1 MQIIFNKIFGK
12 IADVFCIFDFSYFI
26 SGAVAFIQIYIFMSL
41 NENNYFTPLEDD
53 LNWWKSL
60 IVIYILGLIM
70 FALGRFIRQDM
81 FKQKYRKY
89 SLFEEYG
96 ICDKSK
102 EKEIDM
108 LFCQYWSNLRNG
120 NDLKGYDYYSRLW
133 VMTAVYEGLAS
144 NVLLAL
150 GLIMPWICETFN
162 EYCLWVIFAA
172 LVVAVLMMFLLF
184 REARKNAETI
194 VKDFIVMNKKGL
206 PKYQTTDVEKMGS
219 FH

>member
-1 MQIIFNKIFGK
+1 MKTIDNILNRVANVFN
-12 IADVFCIFDFSYFI
+12 IFDFSFFI
-26 SGAVAFIQIYIFMSL
+26 SGAVAFIQIYLFML
-41 NENNYFTPLEDD
+41 FNDNNNLVVLEKYF
-53 LNWWKSL
+53 NWWNVL
-60 IVIYILGLIM
+60 IVIYILGLVM
-70 FALGRFIRQDM
+70 FALGRSIRQDM

-108 LFCQYWSNLRNG
+108 LFCQYWTNLRNG

-172 LVVAVLMMFLLF
+172 LVVAGLMMFLLF
-184 REARKNAETI
+184 SEARKNAETI

>member
-1 MQIIFNKIFGK
+1 MKTIDNILNRVANVFN
-12 IADVFCIFDFSYFI
+12 IFDFSFFI
-26 SGAVAFIQIYIFMSL
+26 SGAVAFIQIYLFML
-41 NENNYFTPLEDD
+41 FNDNNNLVVLEKYF
-53 LNWWKSL
+53 NWWNVL
-60 IVIYILGLIM
+60 IVIYILGLVM
-70 FALGRFIRQDM
+70 FALGRSIRQDI
-81 FKQKYRKY
+81 FKKKNRKY
-89 SLFEEYG
+89 SLFEKYG
-96 ICDKSK
+96 ISDKSK
-102 EKEIDM
+102 EEIDM

-194 VKDFIVMNKKGL
+194 VEDFIVMNKKGL

>member
-1 MQIIFNKIFGK
+1 MKTIDNILNRVANVFN
-12 IADVFCIFDFSYFI
+12 IFDFSFFI
-26 SGAVAFIQIYIFMSL
+26 SGAVAFIQIYLFML
-41 NENNYFTPLEDD
+41 FNDNNNLVVLEKYF
-53 LNWWKSL
+53 NWWNVL
-60 IVIYILGLIM
+60 IVIYILGLVM

-108 LFCQYWSNLRNG
+108 LFCQYWTNLRNG

-144 NVLLAL
+144 NVLLAW

-194 VKDFIVMNKKGL
+194 VEDFIVMNKKGL

>member
-1 MQIIFNKIFGK
+1 MKTIDNILNRVANVFN
-12 IADVFCIFDFSYFI
+12 IFDFSFFI
-26 SGAVAFIQIYIFMSL
+26 SGAVAFIQIYLFML
-41 NENNYFTPLEDD
+41 FNDNNNLVVLEKYF
-53 LNWWKSL
+53 NWWNVL
-60 IVIYILGLIM
+60 IVIYILGLVM
-70 FALGRFIRQDM
+70 FALGRSIRQDI
-81 FKQKYRKY
+81 FKKKNRKY

-133 VMTAVYEGLAS
+133 VMTAVYEGLAC

-194 VKDFIVMNKKGL
+194 VEDFIVMNKKGL